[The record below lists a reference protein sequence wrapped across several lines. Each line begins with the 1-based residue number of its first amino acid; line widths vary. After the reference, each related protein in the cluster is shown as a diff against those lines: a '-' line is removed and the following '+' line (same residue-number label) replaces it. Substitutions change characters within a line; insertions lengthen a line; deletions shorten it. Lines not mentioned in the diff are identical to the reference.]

1 MTMTAT
7 HPFRLGVIAE
17 HMHTRDE
24 VITTAR
30 RVESAGFATLL
41 LRDHFIAEPFGNQL
55 APFPTLAL
63 AAAVTT
69 TLRVGT
75 MVIDNDYRHPVML
88 AKEAATLDLLSGGR
102 LELGIGAGW
111 ARDEYAAAGMPYDPA
126 GVRITRFAESVRILK
141 GLWSGEPFRFTGEHY
156 TISDLTSFP
165 LPTQRPLP
173 LLIGGGAKRMLSLAA
188 READIVSVL
197 TSSVASGTMST
208 IVEERTAPRVAEKIG
223 WIRDAAGSRFG
234 ALELSVIITLIVTD
248 DREAAARQYADG
260 LGWHDIAVADVLAM
274 PAVFIGTVG
283 EIATDMRA
291 RREEFGFSYFVV
303 SDRVLAD
310 AALVVARLA
319 GT

>member
-1 MTMTAT
+1 MA
-7 HPFRLGVIAE
+7 HPFRFGVIAE
-17 HMHTRDE
+17 HMHTRDD
-24 VITTAR
+24 VIATAR
-30 RVESAGFATLL
+30 RVEAAGFATLL
-41 LRDHFIAEPFGNQL
+41 LRDHFIAEPFGDQL
-55 APFPTLAL
+55 APLPALAF

-126 GVRITRFAESVRILK
+126 GVRITRFAESVHILK

-165 LPTQRPLP
+165 LPTQRHLP

-197 TSSVASGTMST
+197 TSSVASGTLST
-208 IVEERTAPRVAEKIG
+208 IVEERTAPRVAEKIS
-223 WIRDAAGSRFG
+223 WIRDAAGSRFP

-248 DREAAARQYADG
+248 DRKATARRYADG

-274 PAVFIGTVG
+274 PAVFIGTVD

-310 AALVVARLA
+310 ATLVVARLA